1 MSESSTTRPRLA
13 LFARAG
19 RLGRVK
25 RRLAADI
32 GDKAALEAH
41 LALLQDTLT
50 ALAPDTGGFDPEL
63 WLAGEGELPPA
74 AAALPQRQQPA
85 GDLGARMLA
94 AFEDGVMVLVGSDIP
109 TLTAAHV
116 DRALARLLWADLV
129 FTPTEDGGYCLVG
142 MKEPMPELF
151 GGIPWGTSE
160 VMESTLG
167 RVGGRRVALMEG
179 LWDVDGA
186 SDYQRWQAAQLG
198 GCAVEDGAG
207 S

>member
-1 MSESSTTRPRLA
+1 MTERSTTRPRLA
-13 LFARAG
+13 IFARAG

-41 LALLQDTLT
+41 LALLQATLT
-50 ALAPDTGGFDPEL
+50 ALAPGTGDFDPEL
-63 WLAGEGELPPA
+63 WLAGDGELPHGA
-74 AAALPQRQQPA
+74 GALQQRQQPA

-94 AFEDGVMVLVGSDIP
+94 AFEDGVTVLVGSDIP

-116 DRALARLLWADLV
+116 DRALARLRGADLV
-129 FTPTEDGGYCLVG
+129 LTPTEDGGYCLVG

-167 RVGGRRVALMEG
+167 RIGGRRIALTSA
-179 LWDVDGA
+179 LWDVDSG
-186 SDYQRWQAAQLG
+186 SDHRRWQAAQLAG
-198 GCAVEDGAG
+198 G
-207 S
+207 

>member
-13 LFARAG
+13 IFARAG

-32 GDKAALEAH
+32 GNKAALEAH
-41 LALLQDTLT
+41 LALLQATLT
-50 ALAPDTGGFDPEL
+50 ALAPGTGDFDPEL

-74 AAALPQRQQPA
+74 AAALAQHQQPA

-94 AFEDGVMVLVGSDIP
+94 AFEDGVTALVGSDIP

-116 DRALARLLWADLV
+116 DRALARLRWADLV

-151 GGIPWGTSE
+151 GGMPWGTSE
-160 VMESTLG
+160 VMERSLG
-167 RVGGRRVALMEG
+167 QVRGRRVALTNA
-179 LWDVDGA
+179 LWDVDSA
-186 SDYQRWQAAQLG
+186 SDYRRWRDA
-198 GCAVEDGAG
+198 
-207 S
+207 